1 MFRNLATV
9 IELATKFPSF
19 GMTILSLKGH
29 ERGRNRHDLM
39 AMAIKSYPI
48 H

>member
-9 IELATKFPSF
+9 IDLATKLLSF
-19 GMTILSLKGH
+19 GMIILSLKQQ
-29 ERGRNRHDLM
+29 ELGRNRHDLM
-39 AMAIKSYPI
+39 AMAIKSYPN